1 METRRDE
8 RISQLIQA
16 LKRSDKLHLKEAA
29 SLLGVSEMTIRR
41 DLNGHSGPVVLL
53 GGYIVLEPRS
63 SPIICSAIKKPGW
76 SRKNAVPLAM
86 RPRCWRPIRWP
97 SSTAGTTTPWIIDA
111 IDDALP
117 FTGVRYS
124 LNTFLALQEKP

>member
-53 GGYIVLEPRS
+53 GGYDCAGAAQRHPLPAKRS
-63 SPIICSAIKKPGW
+63 KNPAGRGKSA
-76 SRKNAVPLAM
+76 APLAM
-86 RPRCWRPIRWP
+86 RPRC
-97 SSTAGTTTPWIIDA
+97 
-111 IDDALP
+111 
-117 FTGVRYS
+117 
-124 LNTFLALQEKP
+124 

>member
-41 DLNGHSGPVVLL
+41 DLN
-53 GGYIVLEPRS
+53 
-63 SPIICSAIKKPGW
+63 
-76 SRKNAVPLAM
+76 
-86 RPRCWRPIRWP
+86 
-97 SSTAGTTTPWIIDA
+97 
-111 IDDALP
+111 
-117 FTGVRYS
+117 
-124 LNTFLALQEKP
+124 

>member
-1 METRRDE
+1 MTNVS
-8 RISQLIQA
+8 SQLIQA

-63 SPIICSAIKKPGW
+63 ATHYLLSDQKPGW
-76 SRKNAVPLAM
+76 SRKTPCRSPCGRAAGGPSDGLRLRDHHAV
-86 RPRCWRPIRWP
+86 
-97 SSTAGTTTPWIIDA
+97 D
-111 IDDALP
+111 
-117 FTGVRYS
+117 Y
-124 LNTFLALQEKP
+124 